1 MERRGRP
8 TPESPLPP
16 SPYPKGSS
24 STWGRETGIG
34 RSKRLLAGLAYQPPP
49 SNPSPTPRA
58 TGGSG
63 VREPPRVRRPARH
76 LPTDPHRLSIGGEGG
91 GSASGGPNGCWL
103 DQPGLATPPPFS
115 LSVKGIPHHSFAEP
129 LSSLSVGQFFKVGGP
144 PRGGSGVL
152 RPPFPPS
159 PQGPHRLS
167 EAFLNDSR
175 GEAIKTAGRTSQGL
189 LPPPPPPTSL
199 TRNGDFENP

>member
-103 DQPGLATPPPFS
+103 DQPGLATPPLSPFLSKAS
-115 LSVKGIPHHSFAEP
+115 LTTRSPNPSHPSQSDNFSRLGAPHAAGQESFVP
-129 LSSLSVGQFFKVGGP
+129 H
-144 PRGGSGVL
+144 
-152 RPPFPPS
+152 FPPL
-159 PQGPHRLS
+159 PRVLIDFPRPFLTTQG
-167 EAFLNDSR
+167 
-175 GEAIKTAGRTSQGL
+175 GR
-189 LPPPPPPTSL
+189 P
-199 TRNGDFENP
+199 

>member
-8 TPESPLPP
+8 TPASPHPLT
-16 SPYPKGSS
+16 PYPKGSS
-24 STWGRETGIG
+24 SIWGRETGIG
-34 RSKRLLAGLAYQPPP
+34 RSKRLLAGLAYQPPPP

-103 DQPGLATPPPFS
+103 DQPGLATPPPFLPFCQRHPS
-115 LSVKGIPHHSFAEP
+115 PLVRRTPLIP
-129 LSSLSVGQFFKVGGP
+129 LSRTIFQGWGP
-144 PRGGSGVL
+144 PTRRVRSPSSPISPLSPGSSSTFRG
-152 RPPFPPS
+152 
-159 PQGPHRLS
+159 LS
-167 EAFLNDSR
+167 
-175 GEAIKTAGRTSQGL
+175 
-189 LPPPPPPTSL
+189 
-199 TRNGDFENP
+199 